1 VNDHVPRLSAA
12 TLESAAPQVLRPG
25 YDRAAVRTGVVHFG
39 PGAFHRA
46 HQAAY
51 LDDIL
56 RGDPRWGIC
65 AVALNSRTTAEALR
79 PQDGLYSLVL
89 LGEQP
94 RYRVIGSVV
103 ELLTRDDAASIAD
116 RLASPE
122 THLVTATV
130 TEKGYHLT
138 ADGGLDFDDPAVA
151 RDLRREGPPVTLV
164 GCLVH
169 GLARRRAA
177 GVSGPTLLSCDNL
190 AANGRRLSRAVMDFA
205 GASDPGLAA
214 WIEAEVRFPC
224 SMVDAITPATD
235 DALRGRVRGETG
247 LEDAWPVQREA
258 FAQWVVEDSFAG
270 ERPPLERAGVQVVG
284 SVAAFEEAKLRLLNG
299 AHSTL
304 AYLGLM
310 LGRETTFDA
319 MADPDLARFVER
331 LMREDIAP
339 ALRSAPGL
347 HLPAYIDAVLA
358 RFRNPA
364 IRHLL
369 SQIAWDGSQK
379 LPFRLVASSLDALED
394 GRSVDRLLLPLAA
407 WLRFV
412 SLERPPAPPLVD
424 PLAERLT
431 ELARTGPEA
440 LIRGS
445 GVFPPSLL
453 QQPGWVDRLKA
464 AFDALDGPA
473 SLRARL

>member
-1 VNDHVPRLSAA
+1 
-12 TLESAAPQVLRPG
+12 
-25 YDRAAVRTGVVHFG
+25 
-39 PGAFHRA
+39 
-46 HQAAY
+46 
-51 LDDIL
+51 
-56 RGDPRWGIC
+56 
-65 AVALNSRTTAEALR
+65 
-79 PQDGLYSLVL
+79 
-89 LGEQP
+89 
-94 RYRVIGSVV
+94 
-103 ELLTRDDAASIAD
+103 
-116 RLASPE
+116 
-122 THLVTATV
+122 V

-339 ALRSAPGL
+339 ELRSAPGL

-445 GVFPPSLL
+445 GVFPPALL